1 MAFGLALLFLAGALL
16 AVQSGLNPSP
26 AQAQTDPGK
35 LPRTITVVGEG
46 KVKIKPDLAQANI
59 GVEVRK
65 PTVKE
70 ASAEAKKVMEQVL
83 KTLKA
88 QGIEDKDM
96 QTSGF
101 NIWVESPPTPMDNSS
116 SSQGQSVYHVSNQVM
131 VNIHDLDKVGTI
143 LDAAIES
150 GANSMYGITFSL
162 ADPSA
167 IQSETRQKAVANAKT
182 NPSAIQSET
191 RQKAVANA
199 KTKADELAGLTGV
212 KVGEVVS
219 VSEVVG
225 GGYYPVSLPSMA
237 AGMGGGGSSIQPGE
251 LEISTQLQLVYNIQ

>member
-1 MAFGLALLFLAGALL
+1 MKSCNFWTIVAFGLALLFLAGALL
-16 AVQSGLNPSP
+16 VVQAGLTPSP
-26 AQAQTDPGK
+26 AQAQTDTGK
-35 LPRTITVVGEG
+35 LPRTVTVVGEG

-70 ASAEAKKVMEQVL
+70 ASAEAKKVMEQVF

-88 QGIEDKDM
+88 QGIEDKDI

-101 NIWVESPPTPMDNSS
+101 NIWVEAPPAPMDASA
-116 SSQGQSVYHVSNQVM
+116 SSQGQSVYHVTNVVM
-131 VNIHDLDKVGTI
+131 VNIRDLDKVGTI

-150 GANSMYGITFSL
+150 GANSMYGVTFSL

-167 IQSETRQKAVANAKT
+167 IQSEARKKAVANAK
-182 NPSAIQSET
+182 
-191 RQKAVANA
+191 A
-199 KTKADELAGLTGV
+199 KSDELAGLTGV

-219 VSEVVG
+219 VSEIIG
-225 GGYYPVSLPSMA
+225 STGYMPRVAEMA
-237 AGMGGGGSSIQPGE
+237 SSSMGGGGSSIQPGE
-251 LEISTQLQLVYNIQ
+251 LEISTQLQLVYAIQ